1 MAGAKSLIANFAEVY
16 SGPGGGGR
24 GRISADDN
32 EDGGK
37 YNKDFTKEIEEEGDQ
52 GLLKYVTAS
61 GLYLFALS
69 LYLSPRGADISLL
82 RSQSGHL
89 SGMLLAKEQ
98 FKVEH
103 NYQMGGVQCFP
114 CLNPHP
120 FSQLLIGV
128 FCMKKTLCLNSE
140 SHKTWYF
147 YSVENNGRVW
157 ER

>member
-1 MAGAKSLIANFAEVY
+1 MAGAKFLIANSAKVY

-69 LYLSPRGADISLL
+69 LYLSLREADISLL

-89 SGMLLAKEQ
+89 SGMLLAKEH

-103 NYQMGGVQCFP
+103 NHQMGVQGFP
-114 CLNPHP
+114 SLND
-120 FSQLLIGV
+120 FLS
-128 FCMKKTLCLNSE
+128 C
-140 SHKTWYF
+140 
-147 YSVENNGRVW
+147 
-157 ER
+157 

>member
-1 MAGAKSLIANFAEVY
+1 MQMIMKMVEY
-16 SGPGGGGR
+16 
-24 GRISADDN
+24 IS
-32 EDGGK
+32 K
-37 YNKDFTKEIEEEGDQ
+37 RLYKKIEEEGDQ
-52 GLLKYVTAS
+52 GFLKYVTAS

-114 CLNPHP
+114 SLNDPSI
-120 FSQLLIGV
+120 FSAI
-128 FCMKKTLCLNSE
+128 N
-140 SHKTWYF
+140 
-147 YSVENNGRVW
+147 
-157 ER
+157 